1 MKKIVAFISGLLFVV
16 PAIAQENPKDKNK
29 MQGVSKVKPA
39 DVNKTPAAKV
49 PAANNV
55 EHKQKGATNLKNSNA
70 PLKSPQQ
77 KVVKPQ

>member
-1 MKKIVAFISGLLFVV
+1 
-16 PAIAQENPKDKNK
+16 

-39 DVNKTPAAKV
+39 DVNKTPTAKV